1 MCSENEPT
9 ALTYSTARSVFRAPW
24 SLRRRRKLASALSLS
39 MPYHGTHGY
48 LHGRQ
53 PTAGASVSD
62 RACTKHALPSPHK
75 QAAANGAELI
85 LSGWPSGAAGPVG
98 FARTTPLLAP
108 QR

>member
-1 MCSENEPT
+1 MSPKSAHLQYR
-9 ALTYSTARSVFRAPW
+9 ALRVPW
-24 SLRRRRKLASALSLS
+24 SLRRPRKWASALS
-39 MPYHGTHGY
+39 MPAHGTHGY

-53 PTAGASVSD
+53 PTAGASVGD

-85 LSGWPSGAAGPVG
+85 LSDWPSGAAGPVG